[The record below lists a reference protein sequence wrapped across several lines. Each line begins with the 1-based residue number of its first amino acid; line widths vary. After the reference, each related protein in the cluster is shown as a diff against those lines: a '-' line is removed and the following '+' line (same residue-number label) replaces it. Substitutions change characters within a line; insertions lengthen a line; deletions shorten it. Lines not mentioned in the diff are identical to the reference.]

1 MLGSRPVGRSPR
13 LMSEVEAPGRKCSA
27 HCQMQKST
35 PRKFHFKTSLSRFT
49 SLDHLVGEQLNR
61 VRHLNAECPCR
72 LQVDDELEL
81 AGLQNRQVG
90 GLRALEDSTGVD
102 ADLMPLGRCTWSSS
116 AAPASTQAGCILTSS
131 GGARF
136 TYEKYKCR

>member
-1 MLGSRPVGRSPR
+1 MRDRERGSARG
-13 LMSEVEAPGRKCSA
+13 
-27 HCQMQKST
+27 QMQKSSSA
-35 PRKFHFKTSLSRFT
+35 RKFHFEPPFT
-49 SLDHLVGEQLNR
+49 SLDHLVGKQLNR

-102 ADLMPLGRCTWSSS
+102 ADLMPRLQTIGPNRSRESHS
-116 AAPASTQAGCILTSS
+116 ASRASQIARAG
-131 GGARF
+131 
-136 TYEKYKCR
+136 